1 VLKACTESHFFARIN
16 HPLLPLNLRDAFMK
30 LFYDDEY
37 DAITTAIGDS
47 GKPFKLVAAHMFPDM
62 KPESAYARLKDC
74 CSATGTQKLSFGQ
87 VLRLMAFCE
96 AYDPLYHACDETL
109 HARPDRKAPE
119 DEAVKLAEVMSAA
132 ANTMERAMRAMDQLR
147 ARGGIRAVA

>member
-1 VLKACTESHFFARIN
+1 
-16 HPLLPLNLRDAFMK
+16 MK

-37 DAITTAIGDS
+37 DAINMAIGNS
-47 GKPFKLVAAHMFPDM
+47 GKPFKIVAGHMFPDM

-74 CSATGTQKLSFGQ
+74 CSPTGTQKLTFGQ
-87 VLRLMAFCE
+87 VVRLMQFCE
-96 AYDPLYHACDETL
+96 SYDPLLHACDETL

-119 DEAVKLAEVMSAA
+119 DELVKLTEAVSMAA
-132 ANTMERAMRAMDQLR
+132 GTLERATRAIEQLK

>member
-1 VLKACTESHFFARIN
+1 
-16 HPLLPLNLRDAFMK
+16 MK

-37 DAITTAIGDS
+37 DAIASAIGNS
-47 GKPFKLVAAHMFPDM
+47 GKPFKEVAAFMFPDM

-74 CSATGTQKLSFGQ
+74 CSPTGTQRLSFGQ
-87 VLRLMAFCE
+87 VIRLMAFCE
-96 AYDPLYHACDETL
+96 AYDPLLHACDETL

-119 DEAVKLAEVMSAA
+119 DEAVKLVEVINAA
-132 ANTMERAMRAMDQLR
+132 ADTMDRAMKAIEHLK